1 MTRTLWQIHLLL
13 LKLTLVELHYRNC
26 ITSKALVS
34 VPCSVVMSSLPLLQ
48 KFICSHN
55 YRWSNL
61 VKSLHRQTLM
71 CKITDGHWSNLYTD
85 KRWCA
90 KSSFSILQSAL
101 ESLQESSPGDSEL
114 KIQFQKAF
122 EKVLL
127 DIHTVVDSPHMRKDK
142 RADIMALCENAQDLM
157 KDILDKYNKNIK
169 VIICSYDLNLNLSWE
184 ITGCVSSNSFT
195 AFYTKSKNHLGRTS
209 GFRKPVCCSRL
220 SETQEVE
227 TGTQWNNHILCCV
240 GPLTVF
246 PSFAVQQNDNSSGDS
261 LQLAVQRISKNSKEL
276 QQEVEGI
283 FNTEW
288 LSRFVVVGE
297 TNQGHVNLILQG
309 WQA

>member
-1 MTRTLWQIHLLL
+1 
-13 LKLTLVELHYRNC
+13 
-26 ITSKALVS
+26 
-34 VPCSVVMSSLPLLQ
+34 
-48 KFICSHN
+48 
-55 YRWSNL
+55 
-61 VKSLHRQTLM
+61 
-71 CKITDGHWSNLYTD
+71 
-85 KRWCA
+85 
-90 KSSFSILQSAL
+90 
-101 ESLQESSPGDSEL
+101 
-114 KIQFQKAF
+114 
-122 EKVLL
+122 
-127 DIHTVVDSPHMRKDK
+127 
-142 RADIMALCENAQDLM
+142 M

-169 VIICSYDLNLNLSWE
+169 VIICSYNLNLNLNLSWE

-246 PSFAVQQNDNSSGDS
+246 SSFAVQQNDNSSGDS

-309 WQA
+309 WQAKTAKIIALMTKTSLAIAKSQLDFTQTSSTDRRCEWIFPHFRAML